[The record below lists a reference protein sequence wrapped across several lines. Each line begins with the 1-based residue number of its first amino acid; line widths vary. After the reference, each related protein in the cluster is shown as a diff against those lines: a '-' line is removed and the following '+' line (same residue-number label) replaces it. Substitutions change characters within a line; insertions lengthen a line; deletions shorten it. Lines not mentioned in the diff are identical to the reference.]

1 MVIKFYVRNLHIF
14 SLLFLSVISG
24 NQAFGQDFSDYNWYF
39 GNSVDGIIFNK
50 FNDEPLVVN
59 DQIIPFGNGG
69 SAVATDASNGQLLFY
84 TDGLNIYDA
93 THNLMLNGGGILG
106 NNSINQPAAICPIPN
121 DQGKYY
127 VFSNSGGANGVNFS
141 IVDVNLAGNAGANQ
155 PNLGEVIGAKNIN
168 VLTNTAEAMIIT
180 RGTAMDQFWLVVQN
194 TGPNPN
200 EISVYNISDFT
211 TTMAAPAPVSTLNL
225 PNDYEAANFSFSSAN
240 NKIAVSPKDDNR
252 NITILDLDP
261 ATGIISLDTEVL
273 NSLVN
278 DGGTEAIYDTEWSP
292 DGSKLFISRHG
303 NLASPGATGDLYQYD
318 LNNTSNTLT
327 SQINGPIYRSFG
339 LKLGPDNRIYHLFQE
354 SQFDP
359 GISIGRIN
367 FPDSTAQDST
377 GIGYQTAIL
386 ASPQFNSMQFPEFS
400 YPEEKMLNAI
410 NFEVF
415 GNCSTIPTMFYPDFD
430 DEPQPTNFIW
440 DFGVAGTGAENYIA
454 PIITYD
460 AGGSYNVNLTI
471 EAGAASETYSETVVI
486 TENMLTVDLG
496 QDTTV
501 CRGQDYTFE
510 VMAEGGTG
518 TLTYNWSDGTTG
530 ESKTLTN
537 IGGATSP
544 ADSAGTYW
552 VVVTDAATGCTAYD
566 AIEISI
572 YMDEQ
577 QKTNVWYFGN
587 NAGIDFNQQPATAL
601 SDGAQT
607 APEGVATISD
617 ANGELIFYTDGE
629 TVYNKQ
635 HNVMT
640 NGDNI
645 GGDPGSSQSSVIAA
659 FPGDE
664 TQYYIFTTDE
674 NFGDGTYNMR
684 YSVVDLKLD
693 PPFGQVTAKG
703 KPLFTRST
711 EKLTGTAPGGDV
723 WIIAH
728 EFGNNTF
735 RAYPIDTMGI
745 RQPILSAIGSVHNN
759 AAAVNGQGY
768 MKLSGESKLVVTL
781 PGGPNIVEIF
791 DFDQTS
797 GEVSNLISVDL
808 MEPSG
813 TVYGVEFSPGGN
825 KLYVT
830 INGGGSSIFKEY
842 ALDSLRTTV
851 TELQSQ
857 TISASL
863 GAIQTA
869 PDGNIYVAVDG
880 ATSLGSISVN
890 EVDTIESVF
899 QLDGFMLAGGTTST
913 LGLPNFIQQ
922 IPPQSQSPA
931 ITAGNGCVDQEIMF
945 SGTGRSV
952 IDQFE
957 WDFGDG
963 SPRSTDMEATHTYTA
978 AGSYDVTLTLSNE
991 CDVDLVLFQTIEVFD
1006 TPSTLGTR
1014 AEGFC
1019 PINDVTLNISA
1030 TDPDPSGLLVYSWTS
1045 IQGAPLG
1052 TNNVLAVTQPGE
1064 YIATVTNENG
1074 CSETDT
1080 IQVVD
1085 VSPAVNLGLDQT
1097 ICQNDVVPDLNA
1109 LNPSATKT
1117 WFINGV
1123 AQTETSST
1131 ITVDTS
1137 VPGTFEYVVNVEDAL
1152 SGCPARDTIAFT
1164 INPQPDLVTTPSPST
1179 CNLMTGSLSVDIQNF
1194 DPSLSYTYTVT
1205 GPSNSSG
1212 PVAGNPVVI
1221 NGLGAGN
1228 YNVEVTNSVTGC
1240 LGSNVN
1246 VSIEDDLVYDI
1257 LSILET
1263 GPDEAFC
1270 DGNGIVEVT
1279 IGAGVVFPVTWQV
1292 FDDTGTDITTTLPGG
1307 GGPSPDAG
1315 GGTFTISGLA
1325 EGDFTVQVT
1334 DNAGCIDSDTFS
1346 KMLADIDFDILGD
1359 PDYCFDP
1366 SDPTSTAPQLT
1377 LVDNTGNILNATSND
1392 FDIEW
1397 DSNTGNFTDPTTQNP
1412 TTSTVGID
1420 AIGTHVYAATV
1431 TSLMSPSGTCPTT
1444 DSITV
1449 TIQEPPV
1456 VTISVNGDVCDGQ
1469 VELVANVTN
1478 ALPGEVF
1485 TYDWTFV
1492 QYPDVQN
1499 INVSYQDGIGVRS
1512 HQVVVGSN
1520 LRTCTG
1526 STTLDLEVFEPI
1538 TIQIDPFQACDDG
1551 QPVPITAVI
1560 SPAGASTVWSFN
1572 GATIATDVLTIEALD
1587 EGQYTVTATSGTC
1600 QNEQVFV
1607 VSRDPFTDAD
1617 LPETAIICPADPDPA
1632 LNMVELNP
1640 GGDFVDFQWIFNGV
1654 TTTGT
1659 PTFVASDEGVL
1670 EASLT
1675 NPFGCVDIVTVNVVE
1690 DCVPRLSVPNAF
1702 RPNSTIS
1709 GNETWKVFSNFVTE
1723 LDVFVYNRWGELIY
1737 HSNDLDFAWDGTVNG
1752 EPAPGGT
1759 YAYLIKYSSEFDR
1772 SETVYE
1778 QRGGVVIVR

>member
-1 MVIKFYVRNLHIF
+1 MLKKFYVRNLHIF
-14 SLLFLSVISG
+14 SLLFLSVLVG

-50 FNDEPLVVN
+50 FNDEPFVVN
-59 DQIIPFGNGG
+59 DQVIPFGNGG

-141 IVDVNLAGNAGANQ
+141 IVDVNLPGNAGANQ

-168 VLTNTAEAMIIT
+168 VLTNTAEAMVIA
-180 RGTAMDQFWLVVQN
+180 RGNAMDQFWLIVQN

-211 TTMAAPAPVSTLNL
+211 STMAPPAPVSTLNL
-225 PNDYEAANFSFSSAN
+225 PNDFEAANFSFSDAN

-261 ATGIISLDTEVL
+261 ATGALSLDTEIL

-292 DGSKLFISRHG
+292 DGTKLFISRHG
-303 NLASPGATGDLYQYD
+303 NLASPGATGDLYQFD
-318 LNNTSNTLT
+318 LNNPGNTLT
-327 SQINGPIYRSFG
+327 SQISGPIYRSFG
-339 LKLGPDNRIYHLFQE
+339 LKLGPDNRIYHLFQT

-359 GISIGRIN
+359 GVSVGRIN

-377 GIGYQTAIL
+377 GIGYQAAL
-386 ASPQFNSMQFPEFS
+386 LSNPQFNSQQFPEFS
-400 YPEEKMLNAI
+400 YPEEKMLSPI
-410 NFEVF
+410 SFEDF
-415 GNCSTIPTMFYPDFD
+415 GNCATIPTMFYPDFD

-440 DFGVAGTGAENYIA
+440 DFGVPGTGAENYIA

-460 AGGSYNVNLTI
+460 MGGSYNVNLTI
-471 EAGAASETYSETVVI
+471 EAGGASEMYSETVVI
-486 TENMLTVDLG
+486 NDNMLTVDLG

-510 VMAEGGTG
+510 VMTEGATG
-518 TLTYNWSDGTTG
+518 ALTYTWSDGTTG
-530 ESKTLTN
+530 EMKTLTN

-587 NAGIDFNQQPATAL
+587 NAGIDFNQQPAVPL
-601 SDGAQT
+601 SDGAQN

-635 HNVMT
+635 HNVMS

-645 GGDPGSSQSSVIAA
+645 GGDPGSSQSAVIAA

-711 EKLTGTAPGGDV
+711 EKITGTAPGGNV
-723 WIIAH
+723 WIIGH

-735 RAYPIDTMGI
+735 RAYPIDTLGI
-745 RQPILSAIGSVHNN
+745 RQPVLSAIGSVHNN

-768 MKLSGESKLVVTL
+768 MKLGAAESKLVVTV

-791 DFDQTS
+791 DFDQTT

-808 MEPSG
+808 MEPTG

-825 KLYVT
+825 KLFVT

-842 ALDSLRTTV
+842 ALDSLRTMA
-851 TELQSQ
+851 TELQSE

-880 ATSLGSISVN
+880 ASSLASISVS
-890 EVDTIESVF
+890 EVDTIQSVF

-922 IPPQSQSPA
+922 IPPQAQSPA

-963 SPRSTDMEATHTYTA
+963 SPTSTDMMATHTYTA
-978 AGSYDVTLTLSNE
+978 PGSYDVTLTLSNE
-991 CDVDLVLFQTIEVFD
+991 CDADLVLFQTVEVFD
-1006 TPSTLGTR
+1006 TPTTLGTR

-1030 TDPDPSGLLVYSWTS
+1030 TDPDPTGLLVYSWTN
-1045 IQGAPLG
+1045 IQGNQLG

-1064 YIATVTNENG
+1064 YIATVSNENG
-1074 CSETDT
+1074 CTETDT

-1123 AQTETSST
+1123 AQTETGST

-1164 INPQPDLVTTPSPST
+1164 INPQPDLVTTAMPST

-1194 DPSLSYTYTVT
+1194 DPAINYTFNVT

-1212 PVAGNPVVI
+1212 PVTGNPVVI

-1228 YNVEVTNSVTGC
+1228 YNVEVTNSLTGC
-1240 LGSNVN
+1240 MGSDVN
-1246 VSIEDDLVYDI
+1246 VSIQDDLVFNI
-1257 LSILET
+1257 VGISQGSVTQE
-1263 GPDEAFC
+1263 FC
-1270 DGNGIVEVT
+1270 EGNGSVVIE
-1279 IGAGVVFPVTWQV
+1279 IDAPVFPVTWEV
-1292 FDDTGTDITTTLPGG
+1292 FDGTGTNITSTLPGG
-1307 GGPSPDAG
+1307 GGPSNDEG
-1315 GGTFTISGLA
+1315 GNTFTIGGLS
-1325 EGDFTVQVT
+1325 EGDFTFQIT
-1334 DNAGCIDSDTFS
+1334 DNAGCIQSGIFS
-1346 KMLADIDFDILGD
+1346 LMSTPVDFTIDGD

-1366 SDPTSTAPQLT
+1366 NDPTSTAPQLV
-1377 LVDNTGNILNATSND
+1377 LRDAGGNVLNASSND
-1392 FDIEW
+1392 FDIVW
-1397 DSNTGNFTDPTTQNP
+1397 NSNTGTFTDPTTQNP
-1412 TTSTVGID
+1412 TTSTVGIN
-1420 AIGTHVYAATV
+1420 AIGSHYYAATV
-1431 TSLMSPSGTCPTT
+1431 TPLVIGANECATT
-1444 DSITV
+1444 DSLLV
-1449 TIQEPPV
+1449 TIQEPPLV
-1456 VTISVNGDVCDGQ
+1456 EIIVNGDPCSGQ

-1485 TYDWTFV
+1485 TYAWQFS
-1492 QYPDVQN
+1492 YPPVQN
-1499 INVSYQDGIGVRS
+1499 INVSYLEGIGVRN

-1526 STTLDLEVFEPI
+1526 DTNLDVEVFEPI
-1538 TIQIDPFQACDDG
+1538 QIQIDPFQACDDG
-1551 QPVPITAVI
+1551 QPVPITASI
-1560 SPAGASTVWSFN
+1560 TPAGVSTVWTFN
-1572 GATIATDVLTIEALD
+1572 GGTIATDELTIDALD
-1587 EGQYTVTATSGTC
+1587 EGQYTVTASLNGC
-1600 QNEQVFV
+1600 QSEQVFV
-1607 VSRDPFTDAD
+1607 VSRDPFTDAN

-1632 LNMVELNP
+1632 LNMVEFDP
-1640 GGDFVDFQWIFNGV
+1640 GGDFVDFQWLFNGV

-1659 PTFVASDEGVL
+1659 PTFVASEEGVL

-1675 NPFGCVDIVTVNVVE
+1675 NPFGCVDLVTVNVVE

-1737 HSNDLDFAWDGTVNG
+1737 HSDEIDFAWDGTVNG

-1772 SETVYE
+1772 SERVYE